1 MSNLTPDELARLRLK
16 AKHGM
21 LTPEEQQAYDDYVAE
36 QLSAVPSP
44 PSGAV
49 PPKKDKPKRN
59 IDAINVVRK
68 FAGVAVIIA
77 ALVFLGPKLL
87 GIGTDLLGDAMNFT
101 TAVHDAADAQRTGNA
116 HYVATSHEAGTIDF
130 KRSDVFV
137 SGEYFIAIKSDAHYG
152 VLSIV
157 CGAYDATA
165 TDTEYHSAQYFG
177 ERGGV
182 GMAVVDDART
192 IRDNELRTVL
202 EAHGLSYDTF
212 CSNAAAFNLSESE
225 LADLTAQVASVITY
239 GDIASYP
246 VTEDTDF
253 IYTQNGHPY
262 QSDENMGEWAVF
274 TMYPIHANYP
284 DDFTLNG
291 SVDGSQMF
299 ADAQPTS
306 VIKQQVKLRMERL
319 RDEQTIEDLGD
330 GTILFLPEHQ

>member
-16 AKHGM
+16 AKHGT
-21 LTPEEQQAYDDYVAE
+21 LTPEEQRAYNDYVTE

-49 PPKKDKPKRN
+49 PPKKGKPKRN
-59 IDAINVVRK
+59 IDAVDVVRK
-68 FAGVAVIIA
+68 IAGAAVIVV
-77 ALVFLGPKLL
+77 ALALLGPKLL
-87 GIGTDLLGDAMNFT
+87 GFGTDLLGDAMNFT

-137 SGEYFIAIKSDAHYG
+137 SGEYFIAIRSDAHYG
-152 VLSIV
+152 ILSIT
-157 CGAYDATA
+157 CGAYDANA
-165 TDTEYHSAQYFG
+165 TDTEYHNAQYFDK
-177 ERGGV
+177 RGGV
-182 GMAVVDDART
+182 GMAVVDAGSSQWT

-225 LADLTAQVASVITY
+225 LADLAAQVASVITY

-284 DDFTLNG
+284 DDFTLDG

-306 VIKQQVKLRMERL
+306 VV
-319 RDEQTIEDLGD
+319 EQ
-330 GTILFLPEHQ
+330 

>member
-21 LTPEEQQAYDDYVAE
+21 LTPEEQRAYDDYVAE
-36 QLSAVPSP
+36 QLSAVPST